1 VTYYTIGN
9 VINQGRKGS
18 NMTSIS
24 SFRKV
29 AAAAFV
35 GAAFMA
41 TSAQA
46 ATLVNHGSPLTYVVS
61 ATATSTGV
69 IPPSVEFGPNGT
81 TFLFDYVGGL
91 VTFKLLDTDPDL
103 QVVNYKLFNTALS
116 MTEALVSFSLQD
128 EVNTLFSYALSAGS
142 YALKINADTSFSAS
156 TEVSAVPLPGAALL
170 FGSTLLGYMGLSK
183 RRKA

>member
-1 VTYYTIGN
+1 
-9 VINQGRKGS
+9 
-18 NMTSIS
+18 MTSIS

-46 ATLVNHGSPLTYVVS
+46 ATLVNHAAPISVIVGT
-61 ATATSTGV
+61 TTGTDTT
-69 IPPSVEFGPNGT
+69 PPITFGPTPFVFN
-81 TFLFDYVGGL
+81 FSYAGGL
-91 VTFKLLDTDPDL
+91 VKFLLEDTTPDF
-103 QVVNYKLFNTALS
+103 QTVNYVLAQGSDVLASFSLTDVADGLAKPFYSTLLGGGNYSLTISTTALS
-116 MTEALVSFSLQD
+116 SQTD
-128 EVNTLFSYALSAGS
+128 
-142 YALKINADTSFSAS
+142 I
-156 TEVSAVPLPGAALL
+156 SAVPLPGAALL

>member
-1 VTYYTIGN
+1 
-9 VINQGRKGS
+9 
-18 NMTSIS
+18 MTSIS

-46 ATLVNHGSPLTYVVS
+46 ATLVNHAAPISVVVG
-61 ATATSTGV
+61 TTTGTDPV
-69 IPPSVEFGPNGT
+69 PPFTFGPTPFVFN
-81 TFLFDYVGGL
+81 FDYVGGL
-91 VTFKLLDTDPDL
+91 VKFLLEDTTPDFKTVDYTLVGTDIGSPITFSLTDVADGLAKPFYSVLLSGGSYSLTITTD
-103 QVVNYKLFNTALS
+103 ALS
-116 MTEALVSFSLQD
+116 SQTD
-128 EVNTLFSYALSAGS
+128 
-142 YALKINADTSFSAS
+142 I
-156 TEVSAVPLPGAALL
+156 SAVPLPGAALL